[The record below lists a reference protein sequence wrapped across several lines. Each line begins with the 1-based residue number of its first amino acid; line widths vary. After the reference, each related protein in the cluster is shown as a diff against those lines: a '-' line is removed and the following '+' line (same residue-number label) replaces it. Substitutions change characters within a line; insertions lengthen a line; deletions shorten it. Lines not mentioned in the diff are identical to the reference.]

1 MYICVYTF
9 CQVKNY
15 YVGAGMN
22 STGIATAG
30 GFGKA
35 LAEWIHIGE
44 QYHEDQHE
52 KYAMHFSIWYCV
64 VKVWLVRYL
73 MFN

>member
-1 MYICVYTF
+1 MQIR
-9 CQVKNY
+9 NY

-35 LAEWIHIGE
+35 LAEWIHLGM
-44 QYHEDQHE
+44 YNNCYTYVHT
-52 KYAMHFSIWYCV
+52 
-64 VKVWLVRYL
+64 
-73 MFN
+73 